1 MSRCAEVEGVHMANF
16 SAFCGR
22 TAEVGCC
29 HGLCSQVHH
38 TSVCCEWIC
47 FRSCV
52 SVLWVLFSALA
63 YLFNSLWEVSHWP
76 LMRISLNRKN
86 WCDFPQ
92 FQNRLF
98 ITFQCTVSSVSLL
111 LGETVLQTVEL
122 LLLKYL
128 QGKRRKDEQEVL
140 IASNWGE
147 ECRCWSAATFVRAA

>member
-1 MSRCAEVEGVHMANF
+1 MYILESVKVCRSRRSTHGKFLSFLRKDSRSWLLSWPLLTGSPHF
-16 SAFCGR
+16 SLLW
-22 TAEVGCC
+22 VN
-29 HGLCSQVHH
+29 L
-38 TSVCCEWIC
+38 C

-63 YLFNSLWEVSHWP
+63 YLFNSLWEVSYWL
-76 LMRISLNRKN
+76 LMGISLNRKN

-98 ITFQCTVSSVSLL
+98 ITFQCTVSSVSLP

-147 ECRCWSAATFVRAA
+147 

>member
-1 MSRCAEVEGVHMANF
+1 MG
-16 SAFCGR
+16 
-22 TAEVGCC
+22 
-29 HGLCSQVHH
+29 
-38 TSVCCEWIC
+38 
-47 FRSCV
+47 
-52 SVLWVLFSALA
+52 
-63 YLFNSLWEVSHWP
+63 
-76 LMRISLNRKN
+76 ISLDRKN

-140 IASNWGE
+140 IASE
-147 ECRCWSAATFVRAA
+147 